1 MAFLSILFLNITH
14 FSSTNICQWVRRWMV
29 EWRWVGWI
37 DGCLK
42 ERRKMGDGSTD
53 RCTDRW
59 IDEWLDR
66 WSSGWIEREIQ

>member
-1 MAFLSILFLNITH
+1 
-14 FSSTNICQWVRRWMV
+14 MV

-37 DGCLK
+37 DGCLE
-42 ERRKMGDGSTD
+42 ERRKMEDGSTD